1 MDEPSFSDDRFE
13 TIVGNLLRLGVMLA
27 AGSVF
32 IGGTLYLLRHGA
44 STPEYNVFRGE
55 PETLRTI
62 RGIFENA
69 FAFRGRAIIQLGL
82 LILIATPVARVLFSV
97 YGFIRQRDV
106 TYVLI
111 TLFVLA
117 VLLFSLA
124 GGRL

>member
-1 MDEPSFSDDRFE
+1 MDEPSFSDERFE
-13 TIVGNLLRLGVMLA
+13 TIVGNVLRLGVMLA
-27 AGSVF
+27 AGAVF
-32 IGGTLYLLRHGA
+32 VGGSLYLLRHGA

-62 RGIFENA
+62 RGIFEGA

-82 LILIATPVARVLFSV
+82 LTLIATPVARVLFSV
-97 YGFIRQRDV
+97 YGFIRQRDF

-124 GGRL
+124 GGKL